1 MADARDS
8 TSKRETTVRFNPVRT
23 RRIRRDVRFRMR
35 DGRTLTIP
43 AITAEVVPDG
53 A

>member
-1 MADARDS
+1 MTDAPDS
-8 TSKRETTVRFNPVRT
+8 TSKRGTTVRFNPIRT
-23 RRIRRDVRFRMR
+23 RRVRKDVRFRMR
-35 DGRTLTIP
+35 DGRTLTVP